1 MSLAGSE
8 GLGQEGLGQS
18 LWPEE
23 LQRELSTGL
32 VQGAAQ
38 LGVTLSELQVDQ
50 LTRYLHMMA
59 QWGRVYNLTAILEPQ
74 AMLTHHVLD
83 SLAVVPHL
91 DAHLNSAPV
100 PHIVDVGSG
109 AGLPGVVLA
118 VTRPNWHITCVDAVA
133 KKAAFVQQV
142 AAALGLANL
151 TGVHSRVEALRLTAD
166 VVVSRAFASLTD
178 FVACTEHLL
187 KPSGVWLAMKG
198 QEPRGE
204 IEALPSA
211 TEVFHVE
218 PLTVPALQAERCL
231 VWMRQL
237 KQAHPI

>member
-59 QWGRVYNLTAILEPQ
+59 QWGRVYNLTAILEPK

-83 SLAVVPHL
+83 SLSVVPHL
-91 DAHLNSAPV
+91 DAHLNSAPS
-100 PHIVDVGSG
+100 PYIIDVGSG

-118 VTRPNWHITCVDAVA
+118 VARPNWRITCVDAVA

-166 VVVSRAFASLTD
+166 VVVSRAFASLAD
-178 FVACTEHLL
+178 FVACTGHLL

-198 QEPRGE
+198 QEPRSE
-204 IEALPSA
+204 IEALPSG

-237 KQAHPI
+237 KQVRPI

>member
-8 GLGQEGLGQS
+8 GLGQGGLGQG

-23 LQRELSTGL
+23 LQRELSRGL
-32 VQGAAQ
+32 VQGSAQ
-38 LGVTLSELQVDQ
+38 LGVALSELQVDQ

-59 QWGRVYNLTAILEPQ
+59 QWGRVYNLTAILDPQ

-91 DAHLNSAPV
+91 DAHLNSAPS
-100 PHIVDVGSG
+100 PQIIDAGSG

-118 VTRPNWHITCVDAVA
+118 VTRPLWQITCVDAVA

-142 AAALGLANL
+142 AATLRVANL
-151 TGVHSRVEALRLTAD
+151 TGVHSRAEALRLKAD
-166 VVVSRAFASLTD
+166 VVASRAFASLVD
-178 FVACTEHLL
+178 FVACTGHLL

-204 IEALPSA
+204 IEALPSD

-237 KQAHPI
+237 KQLQPI